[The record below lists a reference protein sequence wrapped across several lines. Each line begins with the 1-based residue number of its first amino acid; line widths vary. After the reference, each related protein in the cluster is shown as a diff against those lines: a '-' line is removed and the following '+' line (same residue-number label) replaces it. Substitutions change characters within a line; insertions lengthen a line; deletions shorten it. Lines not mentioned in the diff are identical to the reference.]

1 MVSWTC
7 LDMACGDTD
16 RFRLRLANSASILKI
31 LFSFQLPLYFGNSC
45 WAWIKKKKK
54 NLRPNKGII
63 WRGCASL
70 PPYTTSL
77 KPWTCIRERSSSWKQ
92 GCVTSF
98 YMNFAY
104 YYLTQQL
111 NQELASFFSFK
122 SVCLSAVSILPAS
135 LVILWALAK
144 ERSLFYPWLP
154 GLQSDCTT

>member
-16 RFRLRLANSASILKI
+16 RSGAAWQTALPSLRYCLVFNCLCTLEI
-31 LFSFQLPLYFGNSC
+31 SC
-45 WAWIKKKKK
+45 WAWIKKKKKK

-77 KPWTCIRERSSSWKQ
+77 KPWTCIERDQVLESKAVSQVSIWTLHITTWYSSSTRNWPH
-92 GCVTSF
+92 
-98 YMNFAY
+98 
-104 YYLTQQL
+104 
-111 NQELASFFSFK
+111 FSLE

-144 ERSLFYPWLP
+144 ECIFLS
-154 GLQSDCTT
+154 